1 MTPIAAAEHQFHV
14 VAWWASG
21 RTGFARSNSAPHAIH
36 FSAPPALGGVE
47 ERWTAEDLLLC
58 AIASSYTTTFR
69 TIAENAKFEY
79 TDLQVEVD
87 ANLRD
92 AQAGYEFGEIRIS
105 VVLTIA
111 REQKREPALRLMQ
124 KAHDVCLVFRALAVA
139 QKFESHVQV
148 GKTQAEV
155 NPILRVACD

>member
-87 ANLRD
+87 ANLR
-92 AQAGYEFGEIRIS
+92 EIRIS

-124 KAHDVCLVFRALAVA
+124 KAHDVCLVFRALAVT